1 MYCNRC
7 GNKLPPNS
15 AFCNRCGAKVVSA
28 DDTVEATEDKGLRSS
43 PPPVH
48 FRRGSRRQSIVG
60 NQIQEE
66 PIPVEEYDELP
77 EEEAYVDEYEVEEAE
92 YAAPEPVEDEIIFQI
107 TPSFWDVGARYAVA
121 LALSLVVTMITVFVA
136 GPIWLILTFTA
147 ILLAK
152 PVYYHIQH
160 NHTVYTLT
168 AAKIEIEGGVFSR
181 TAQNIPLHHVQDVTV
196 SETFKERLIGI
207 GDILIDSAALD
218 HRIPMNNVNNP
229 RKYAELIL
237 NQAQQWH

>member
-1 MYCNRC
+1 MLADS
-7 GNKLPPNS
+7 KALP
-15 AFCNRCGAKVVSA
+15 
-28 DDTVEATEDKGLRSS
+28 SS

-48 FRRGSRRQSIVG
+48 FRRGSRRQSVVG
-60 NQIQEE
+60 NQPQEE
-66 PIPVEEYDELP
+66 TYLEGGYDEAL
-77 EEEAYVDEYEVEEAE
+77 EEEGYDEAYEAEEIEYVD
-92 YAAPEPVEDEIIFQI
+92 PEPIEDEIIFQI
-107 TPSFWDVGARYAVA
+107 TPAFWEVGARYAVA
-121 LALSLVVTMITVFVA
+121 LFFSLVITVITVFVA
-136 GPIWLILTFTA
+136 APVWVIVAFTVA
-147 ILLAK
+147 FLAR

-168 AAKIEIEGGVFSR
+168 TAKVEIVGGVFSR
-181 TAQNIPLHHVQDVTV
+181 TAHNIPLHHVQDVTV

-218 HRIPMNNVNNP
+218 QKIPMNNISNP

>member
-15 AFCNRCGAKVVSA
+15 AFCNRCGAKIISA
-28 DDTVEATEDKGLRSS
+28 DDKASHSS

-48 FRRGSRRQSIVG
+48 FRRVSRRPSVVG
-60 NQIQEE
+60 SQPQEE
-66 PIPVEEYDELP
+66 AYIADEYNELP
-77 EEEAYVDEYEVEEAE
+77 EEEYYEAEEAE
-92 YAAPEPVEDEIIFQI
+92 YQDLEPVEDEIIFQI
-107 TPSFWDVGARYAVA
+107 TPAFWEVGTQYVVT
-121 LALSLVVTMITVFVA
+121 LVLSLVITVVIVFVA
-136 GPIWLILTFTA
+136 GPLWLILPFIA
-147 ILLAK
+147 ALLVK
-152 PVYYHIQH
+152 PVYSHIQH

-168 AAKIEIEGGVFSR
+168 TAKIEIEGGVFSR

-218 HRIPMNNVNNP
+218 HKIPMNNISNP

>member
-7 GNKLPPNS
+7 GNKLPPDS
-15 AFCNRCGAKVVSA
+15 AFCNRCGAKVVPA
-28 DDTVEATEDKGLRSS
+28 DDKASHSS

-48 FRRGSRRQSIVG
+48 FRRVSRRQSVVG
-60 NQIQEE
+60 SQPQEE
-66 PIPVEEYDELP
+66 AYIAEGYDDLP
-77 EEEAYVDEYEVEEAE
+77 EEEYYEDDESEETE
-92 YAAPEPVEDEIIFQI
+92 YQDPEPVEDEIIFQI
-107 TPSFWDVGARYAVA
+107 TPAFWEVGTQYAVA
-121 LALSLVVTMITVFVA
+121 LVLSLVITAVIVFVG
-136 GPIWLILTFTA
+136 GPVWLILAFTA
-147 ILLAK
+147 ALLVK

-168 AAKIEIEGGVFSR
+168 TAKIEIEGGVFSR
-181 TAQNIPLHHVQDVTV
+181 TAQNIPLHHVQDVTIN
-196 SETFKERLIGI
+196 ETFKERMIGI

-218 HRIPMNNVNNP
+218 HKIPMNNISDP

>member
-7 GNKLPPNS
+7 GNKLPPES
-15 AFCNRCGAKVVSA
+15 AFCNRCGAKVVLA
-28 DDTVEATEDKGLRSS
+28 DDKAPRSS

-48 FRRGSRRQSIVG
+48 FRRVSRRLSVVG
-60 NQIQEE
+60 NQS
-66 PIPVEEYDELP
+66 
-77 EEEAYVDEYEVEEAE
+77 EEEAYVGDEYNEPPEEEYYDDESGVEELE
-92 YAAPEPVEDEIIFQI
+92 YEDPEPVEDQIIFQI
-107 TPSFWDVGARYAVA
+107 TPAFWEVGARYAAA
-121 LALSLVVTMITVFVA
+121 LALSLVITAITVFVA
-136 GPIWLILTFTA
+136 GPVWLILAFTA
-147 ILLAK
+147 ILLVK

-168 AAKIEIEGGVFSR
+168 TAKIEIEGGVFSR

-218 HRIPMNNVNNP
+218 HNVPMNNISNP

>member
-7 GNKLPPNS
+7 GNKLPPDS
-15 AFCNRCGAKVVSA
+15 AFCNRCGAKVVPA
-28 DDTVEATEDKGLRSS
+28 DDKASRSS

-48 FRRGSRRQSIVG
+48 FRRVSRRQSIVG
-60 NQIQEE
+60 NQPQEE
-66 PIPVEEYDELP
+66 AYIADGYDDLP
-77 EEEAYVDEYEVEEAE
+77 EEEYYEDEEEEKEYED
-92 YAAPEPVEDEIIFQI
+92 PEPLEDEIIFQI
-107 TPSFWDVGARYAVA
+107 TPAFWEVGTQYAVA
-121 LALSLVVTMITVFVA
+121 LILSLVITAVIVFVA
-136 GPIWLILTFTA
+136 GPAWLILAFTVA
-147 ILLAK
+147 LLVK

-168 AAKIEIEGGVFSR
+168 TAKIEIEGGVFSR
-181 TAQNIPLHHVQDVTV
+181 TAQNIPLHHVQDVTI

-218 HRIPMNNVNNP
+218 HKIPMNNVSDP

>member
-7 GNKLPPNS
+7 GNKLPPDS
-15 AFCNRCGAKVVSA
+15 LFCNRCGAKIVSA
-28 DDTVEATEDKGLRSS
+28 DDKAPRSSSS

-48 FRRGSRRQSIVG
+48 FRRVSRRLSVLG
-60 NQIQEE
+60 NQSQ
-66 PIPVEEYDELP
+66 
-77 EEEAYVDEYEVEEAE
+77 EEAYLADEPTELTEEEYYEDDAAKEIGYEE
-92 YAAPEPVEDEIIFQI
+92 PEPIEDEIIFQI
-107 TPSFWDVGARYAVA
+107 TPAFWDVGARYAVA
-121 LALSLVVTMITVFVA
+121 IALALAVTAITVFVA
-136 GPIWLILTFTA
+136 GPVWLILAFTA
-147 ILLAK
+147 ILLVK

-168 AAKIEIEGGVFSR
+168 TAKIEIEGGVFSR

-207 GDILIDSAALD
+207 GDILIDSAALE
-218 HRIPMNNVNNP
+218 HNIPMNNISNP